1 MGTYYPE
8 RSVFGYTTSKIKA
21 DLLGCGGTNLILK
34 PLGFNLSCT
43 LELPGEL
50 LNEKKPPKN
59 IFIKKQNT
67 FDLNNLKH

>member
-34 PLGFNLSCT
+34 PLGFNLRCT

-50 LNEKKPPKN
+50 LNEKNHQKTFLLKN
-59 IFIKKQNT
+59 KTPLI
-67 FDLNNLKH
+67 